1 MSVAKIALVQMQVV
15 AGDPSTNLQ
24 RAESLIRRAKDLG
37 ADLVVLPELWTSG
50 YDLEH
55 APELSS
61 PIHQG
66 HFALVQ
72 TWAQEFAITICG
84 SMLEERDGKY
94 FNTQTVYSPTGEPLA
109 TYSKIHLF
117 GLMNEPKF
125 LSAGTET
132 GTVQLP
138 CGLAGLAICYDLRF
152 PELFRSYALQGAN
165 LILLSAEWPKPRLE
179 HWRTLIRARAIENQC
194 YMVACNCV
202 GSNGTNEFFGH
213 SLIVDPWGEVLA
225 EGSEEEE
232 VIFGEIDL
240 DKVNEIRARFPFF
253 SDRREGIYSLP

>member
-1 MSVAKIALVQMQVV
+1 MSTAKIALAQMQVV
-15 AGDPSTNLQ
+15 AGDPTGNAQ
-24 RAESLIRRAKDLG
+24 RAQSSIARAKDLG
-37 ADLVVLPELWTSG
+37 AELVVLPELWTSG

-55 APELSS
+55 AAELSS

-66 HFALVQ
+66 SFALVQ
-72 TWAQEFAITICG
+72 SWAQEFALTICG
-84 SMLEERDGKY
+84 SILEERDGKY
-94 FNTQTVYSPTGEPLA
+94 FNTLAVYSPTGEPLA

-125 LSAGTET
+125 LSAGTQT
-132 GTVQLP
+132 SMVQLP
-138 CGLAGLAICYDLRF
+138 FGLAGLAICYDLRF

-194 YMVACNCV
+194 YVVACNCV
-202 GSNGTNEFFGH
+202 GSNGSNEFFGH
-213 SLIVDPWGEVLA
+213 SLIVDPWGEVLV
-225 EGSEEEE
+225 EGSEDEE
-232 VIFGEIDL
+232 VIVGEIDPG
-240 DKVNEIRARFPFF
+240 KVNEIRTRFPFF